1 MASQPRNIHTGA
13 YTQKSQSLTY
23 KTKTHP
29 KIWIINKLAF
39 PKKPLALIKKG
50 CSKLGQDKSSLIR
63 LFKE

>member
-1 MASQPRNIHTGA
+1 MGGEEDGKPTSNIHMGA

-39 PKKPLALIKKG
+39 PKKPLAL
-50 CSKLGQDKSSLIR
+50 LDR
-63 LFKE
+63 LFQAWTG